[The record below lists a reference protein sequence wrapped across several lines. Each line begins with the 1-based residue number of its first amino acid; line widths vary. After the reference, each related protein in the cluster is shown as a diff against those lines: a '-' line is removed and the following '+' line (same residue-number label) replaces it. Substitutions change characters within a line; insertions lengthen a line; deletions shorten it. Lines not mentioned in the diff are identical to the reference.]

1 MRTAVRRT
9 VATVSALGLVAV
21 AGMLVAQTQ
30 FASAGNINPMSQRY
44 NAKTYG
50 NRATLRQEQKK
61 PPPQRPQRQERQGG
75 GSQY

>member
-1 MRTAVRRT
+1 MK
-9 VATVSALGLVAV
+9 ALGFIAV
-21 AGMLVAQTQ
+21 AGLLVAQTQ
-30 FASAGNINPMSQRY
+30 VAAAGNINPMSQRY

-61 PPPQRPQRQERQGG
+61 PPPQRQQRQQPQGG